1 MSRFNAKISLTG
13 RTHRVNISVAG
24 DHIHL
29 MLLLVLLLLLCSLLL
44 ILHHNTCLRLKM
56 GKLGFL
62 LKSCHSRY
70 GRKRVS
76 LPLHS
81 PSHLPLTRRAASLT
95 PFTHPGLHRDP
106 PPLQPPLLLAINLEL
121 LGLVPITTCQ

>member
-29 MLLLVLLLLLCSLLL
+29 KLMLVLLLLLCSLLL
-44 ILHHNTCLRLKM
+44 ILHNNTYLRLKM

-62 LKSCHSRY
+62 LKSC
-70 GRKRVS
+70 
-76 LPLHS
+76 
-81 PSHLPLTRRAASLT
+81 
-95 PFTHPGLHRDP
+95 
-106 PPLQPPLLLAINLEL
+106 Q
-121 LGLVPITTCQ
+121 

>member
-1 MSRFNAKISLTG
+1 MSRFNAKLPLTG
-13 RTHRVNISVAG
+13 RTRRGNISAAG

-29 MLLLVLLLLLCSLLL
+29 MLMLVLLLLLCTLLSVL
-44 ILHHNTCLRLKM
+44 RHNTYLSLKM
-56 GKLGFL
+56 GKFVFL
-62 LKSCHSRY
+62 LKSCHRRY

-81 PSHLPLTRRAASLT
+81 TSLLPLTTRATSLT

-106 PPLQPPLLLAINLEL
+106 PLLQPPLLLAVNLEL

>member
-29 MLLLVLLLLLCSLLL
+29 KLMLVLLLLLCSLLL
-44 ILHHNTCLRLKM
+44 IFHNNTYLRLKM

-81 PSHLPLTRRAASLT
+81 TSLLPLTTRATSLT

-106 PPLQPPLLLAINLEL
+106 PLLQPPLLLAVNLEL
-121 LGLVPITTCQ
+121 LGLVPTTTCQ